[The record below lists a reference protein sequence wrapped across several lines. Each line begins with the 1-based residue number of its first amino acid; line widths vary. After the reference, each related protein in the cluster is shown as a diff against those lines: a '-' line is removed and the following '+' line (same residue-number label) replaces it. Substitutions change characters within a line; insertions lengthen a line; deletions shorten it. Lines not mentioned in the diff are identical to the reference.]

1 MEPDADVI
9 SKKELLAATGI
20 SYGQLYRWK
29 RERLI
34 PEEWFVKQASFTG
47 QETFFPRE
55 KVIKRVQEILLLK
68 DRHSLDELAAMFSP
82 DAAASLGIPSSAD
95 PLLARLPV
103 LLGRADISAGEA
115 AFAWGLARIGRLEDV
130 PQKSLEDLVKRTA
143 GVLAGLKLVD
153 TVCTV
158 YRTGSTW
165 HAVFTRGIMPPLFD
179 SGVTIGGSFTL
190 EEAISELRAATC

>member
-68 DRHSLDELAAMFSP
+68 DRHSLDELASMFSP

-95 PLLARLPV
+95 PLLARLP
-103 LLGRADISAGEA
+103 
-115 AFAWGLARIGRLEDV
+115 
-130 PQKSLEDLVKRTA
+130 
-143 GVLAGLKLVD
+143 
-153 TVCTV
+153 
-158 YRTGSTW
+158 
-165 HAVFTRGIMPPLFD
+165 
-179 SGVTIGGSFTL
+179 
-190 EEAISELRAATC
+190 